1 MKITD
6 WKQKAADWKLKAT
19 QRSKEIKKLKK
30 KITELEASREV
41 WKRKSMEHKQH
52 ADVLEAKFIRMKE
65 NINKVLTETT

>member
-1 MKITD
+1 MKINN
-6 WKQKAADWKLKAT
+6 WKDKAIK
-19 QRSKEIKKLKK
+19 RSLEIKKLTK
-30 KITELEASREV
+30 KIKELEASREE